1 MPSARRLWQ
10 AAVHTAAVLA
20 PLVVGAGCTDAL
32 GSGAARIALAILP
45 DFGALAPFAANADQ
59 LHLVVTRV
67 SNGAVVA
74 DTTVGIDAV
83 TGEATV
89 VLAVTLES
97 SAEQF
102 TVLLQ
107 AIRSSDTAVLFE
119 GTQSVTV
126 TAGSTT
132 EAVDL
137 PVTYTGP
144 AGVSLSIQPRDT
156 AVAPGASFPFSAVV
170 YDANE
175 AVVDAPVVFE
185 LATPADSLILRVLK
199 YTGQA
204 TALTGPTGTVLVV
217 ARTPDGVA
225 DTARVSVG
233 AVPAGIEVTPGFET
247 VGTGVTVPLVATL
260 LDAGGAV
267 IGPATATW
275 ISRTPSVASVDGAGV
290 VTAAA
295 AGGAVIVGT
304 SGAFSDSMLVRV
316 AASGSVPVS
325 AIAGDGQAFLAP
337 RVGDTVV
344 VDVRVN
350 MFFSGG
356 ELLGSY
362 NAQLTWA
369 AAALRYV
376 DVQPGTFGTPTIND
390 TQVQQGSF
398 RFSAANAQGAG
409 GSVVVARVRFVA
421 QAAGSAAPQLAI
433 TELSAAQTF
442 TNLLS
447 SVVVT
452 NGSVTVRP

>member
-1 MPSARRLWQ
+1 MPSARRLWR
-10 AAVHTAAVLA
+10 AVVPTATLLA
-20 PLVVGAGCTDAL
+20 SLGAGAACTDAL
-32 GSGAARIALAILP
+32 GSGTARIALAILP

-67 SNGAVVA
+67 SNAAVVA

-102 TVLLQ
+102 TVLIE
-107 AIRSSDTAVLFE
+107 AIRSSDAAVLFE
-119 GTQSVTV
+119 GAETVTV
-126 TAGSTT
+126 TAGATT
-132 EAVDL
+132 EAVNL
-137 PVTYTGP
+137 PVTYVGP
-144 AGVSLSIQPRDT
+144 AGASLSIQPGDT
-156 AVAPGASFPFSAVV
+156 AVAPAATFTFTALVYDTAGAVV
-170 YDANE
+170 A
-175 AVVDAPVVFE
+175 APVTFG
-185 LATPADSLILRVLK
+185 LATPADSLILRVLR
-199 YTGQA
+199 YTGEAMAQ
-204 TALTGPTGTVLVV
+204 TGPTGTVQVV
-217 ARTPDGVA
+217 ATTPTGLA
-225 DTARVSVG
+225 DTARVTVG

-260 LDAGGAV
+260 LDAGGSV
-267 IGPATATW
+267 IGSATATW

-295 AGGAVIVGT
+295 AGTAVIVGT

-316 AASGSVPVS
+316 PVPGSVPVS
-325 AIAGDGQAFLAP
+325 AIADEQAFLAP

-350 MFFSGG
+350 MFFTDG

-362 NAQLTWA
+362 NAQLTWDA
-369 AAALRYV
+369 VALRYV
-376 DVQPGTFGTPTIND
+376 DVQTGTFGTPTIND
-390 TQVQQGSF
+390 TQVQQGSL
-398 RFSAANAQGAG
+398 RFSSANAQGVS

-421 QAAGSAAPQLAI
+421 QAAGSAAPQLGI

>member
-1 MPSARRLWQ
+1 
-10 AAVHTAAVLA
+10 
-20 PLVVGAGCTDAL
+20 
-32 GSGAARIALAILP
+32 
-45 DFGALAPFAANADQ
+45 
-59 LHLVVTRV
+59 
-67 SNGAVVA
+67 
-74 DTTVGIDAV
+74 
-83 TGEATV
+83 
-89 VLAVTLES
+89 
-97 SAEQF
+97 
-102 TVLLQ
+102 
-107 AIRSSDTAVLFE
+107 
-119 GTQSVTV
+119 
-126 TAGSTT
+126 
-132 EAVDL
+132 
-137 PVTYTGP
+137 
-144 AGVSLSIQPRDT
+144 
-156 AVAPGASFPFSAVV
+156 
-170 YDANE
+170 
-175 AVVDAPVVFE
+175 
-185 LATPADSLILRVLK
+185 
-199 YTGQA
+199 
-204 TALTGPTGTVLVV
+204 
-217 ARTPDGVA
+217 
-225 DTARVSVG
+225 
-233 AVPAGIEVTPGFET
+233 VPAGIEVTPGFET